1 MVATF
6 TDFDSTMAHT
16 VVVDTERNTVD
27 VTFFNRTGSAGNTY
41 RYNLSNAEV
50 NDIISIC
57 VARSKGQLLHQML
70 DIRKGVRLDTVR
82 SQSVSVPQVAPK
94 VVSNRVKSTLKQDF
108 NPSLGLSGFKAGPKA
123 WDPWGASRDSIL
135 KIPNQ
140 SFITSNNGAST

>member
-6 TDFDSTMAHT
+6 TEFDSTMAHT

-94 VVSNRVKSTLKQDF
+94 VVSKGVKNLSLKQDF
-108 NPSLGLSGFKAGPKA
+108 QPK
-123 WDPWGASRDSIL
+123 SRSIR
-135 KIPNQ
+135 
-140 SFITSNNGAST
+140 F